1 MTANFYIYAGKG
13 QDIIINQLE
22 SIYNNQF
29 KDSHSH
35 PIQICFPIIAS
46 NEMFCKISETM
57 YPEIPST
64 KTFASE
70 K

>member
-35 PIQICFPIIAS
+35 PIQTCFPIIAR
-46 NEMFCKISETM
+46 NISETM
-57 YPEIPST
+57 YPERPST